1 MSWRILTY
9 NTQLRS
15 YGMEALAQKN
25 PFPHTSVEERAETIA
40 KRILERPQ
48 DYDVICLNEVFD
60 EDGREIFE
68 QLLLPA
74 YPNAVL
80 KADLMKLEVRQ
91 QEPTGLFGVLP
102 LPPAPWSVGIGF
114 DPVNIFEILQ
124 GKLEDSGL
132 MLFSR
137 FPFATVPP
145 TPDLLSVF
153 DLIGLGHPSRVPVVL
168 FCAYPDSDFDDSLA
182 AKGVIYARLR
192 APDERLLHLLMSH
205 TQADPTGEVQKHA
218 DTRRKQ
224 FALVANILSAMAGP
238 PPYQEEVIFCGD
250 LNVNGLALNG
260 AKANE
265 EAVALFG
272 DPASTWRDDMHD
284 VWWWEQCPG
293 EPSPSNHMPPDCD
306 PGMSAPGQRLD
317 YFLRPAVP
325 FPRRLATQHV
335 CIAWDIAQSPA
346 GLPPTLYTSDHL
358 PVRIDLGDDRPRAQ
372 TARAEVLG
380 ATTTQPDV
388 VTPRRGLFNGQMD
401 WYVVTEPGSYGIGLS
416 EGAGQVAFDVYTAD
430 NLSRPAAPFTTTQE
444 RVNESPPL
452 TRYALPEPPFFIR
465 VFMLDRFAEA
475 SYRLFVHRFT
485 GTSPE
490 DAIGL
495 PRGVRVTFEA
505 KANAPHSLDRPDT
518 LFNDHDSVWF
528 TATLD
533 EPPVTAGEVAHHLV
547 MDGID
552 FIPGTGDHAFGLLA
566 AERRPGGPIEEITED
581 GGGVDPVRLDFEHPG
596 RARLFVL
603 ARRFDPTHQ
612 AKRFTLTLTS
622 DVSYLY
628 GNPALLNMQ
637 AFDRATLFCLD
648 ETDGFLGS
656 EAGSDDI
663 AINITSDG
671 QNIFHMDNNDF
682 LEFDDDTTRDLPIEV
697 VRYSGDAVFELV
709 ELDDLSPDDRASVTI
724 PSYDGVRALPQEQT
738 VIGNESWV
746 QAKFQVAFDDGEY
759 ELTVVVSREPP
770 PGE

>member
-15 YGMEALAQKN
+15 DGMEVLAQKN
-25 PFPHTSVEERAETIA
+25 PFPHMSVEQRAVTIA
-40 KRILERPQ
+40 KRILESAP

-60 EDGREIFE
+60 EDGRAIFE

-102 LPPAPWSVGIGF
+102 LPPAPWSLGIGF

-132 MLFSR
+132 MFFSR

-145 TPDLLSVF
+145 TPDLLPIF
-153 DLIGLGHPSRVPVVL
+153 DGLGLAHPSQVPVVL

-182 AKGVIYARLR
+182 SKGVIYARLR
-192 APDERLLHLLMSH
+192 APNERPLHLLMSH
-205 TQADPTGEVQKHA
+205 TQADSTGHIREHE

-224 FALVANILSAMAGP
+224 FALVSDILVAMAGP
-238 PPYQEEVIFCGD
+238 PPFAEEVVFCGD
-250 LNVNGLALNG
+250 FNVNGLAQHG

-265 EAVALFG
+265 EAIALFG
-272 DPASTWRDDMHD
+272 HPASTWRKDMHD

-317 YFLRPAVP
+317 YFLRPAP
-325 FPRRLATQHV
+325 FPGRLAAQHV
-335 CIAWDIAQSPA
+335 CIAWNIAQSPA
-346 GLPPTLYTSDHL
+346 GVAPTLYTSDHL
-358 PVRIDLGDDRPRAQ
+358 PLQIDLGDDRPRAS
-372 TARAEVLG
+372 TARAEQLTPTI
-380 ATTTQPDV
+380 AHPDV
-388 VTPRRGLFNGQMD
+388 QTPRRGLVDGQMD
-401 WYVVTEPGSYGIGLS
+401 WYVLTDSGSFGIGLS
-416 EGAGQVAFDVYTAD
+416 EGAGQVAVEVYTAD
-430 NLSRPAAPFTTTQE
+430 NLSRPAAPFTTTREQ
-444 RVNESPPL
+444 VNESPPL

-465 VFMLDRFAEA
+465 VFMLDRFSET
-475 SYRLFVHRFT
+475 SYRLFVHRYT
-485 GTSPE
+485 GTSPQ

-495 PRGVRVTFEA
+495 PRGVPVTFEA
-505 KANAPHSLDRPDT
+505 KTNVPHSLDRPDT
-518 LFNDHDSVWF
+518 PFNDHDSVWF

-533 EPPVTAGEVAHHLV
+533 DPPATEREVAYHLV
-547 MDGID
+547 MNGID

-581 GGGVDPVRLDFEHPG
+581 GGGLDPVLLDFDHPG
-596 RARLFVL
+596 GARLFVL
-603 ARRFDPTHQ
+603 ARRNDPSHQ
-612 AKRFTLTLTS
+612 AKRFTITLTS
-622 DVSYLY
+622 DVSYIY

-663 AINITSDG
+663 AINISSDG

-682 LEFDDDTTRDLPIEV
+682 LEFDDDSTRDLPIEV
-697 VRYSGDAVFELV
+697 VRYAGDAVFELV

-724 PSYDGVRALPQEQT
+724 PSFDRVRKLPQAQKVVE
-738 VIGNESWV
+738 NESWV
-746 QAKFQVAFDDGEY
+746 QAKFRIAFDDGEY
-759 ELTVVVSREPP
+759 ELTCVVAREPP
-770 PGE
+770 PGA